1 MPTWATVTW
10 RTSKQLFQTLRGGAE
25 VAFGCAD
32 DLQTHILCLDRDDHD
47 FSTLYALAVSTEMKD
62 QVTKPIFVVGSPRS
76 GTTVLACCIC
86 QHPNILYQEEA
97 DWRGPFAID
106 AAVNHRRG
114 SARGPRG
121 QLSAIGVRREEFLMS
136 FGQSINELI
145 LSHRKQFQSRR
156 AQWDLPPFTISR
168 SPEEPKS
175 RWVAGAPENSFY
187 VCGLRKLFPQAL
199 FIHLVRDVKE
209 VVRSLLNFFPDG
221 RNRLIANEQDAYDIW
236 LRRVNSC
243 LDAERAYGPSV
254 VHRMR
259 YSDLL
264 HQPEAAMRSL
274 LEFLGE
280 PYAPQCFEPLA
291 KRINSSN
298 VPSNFNPSDPATDP
312 AMVARAEELSDQ
324 LQNLRQPRETSA
336 GAAEKLEAEFDHLV
350 QYFHDLGRNYSE
362 AQRLIISLQRELE
375 HVKASAA
382 GASVT

>member
-1 MPTWATVTW
+1 
-10 RTSKQLFQTLRGGAE
+10 
-25 VAFGCAD
+25 
-32 DLQTHILCLDRDDHD
+32 
-47 FSTLYALAVSTEMKD
+47 MKD

-76 GTTVLACCIC
+76 GTTVLAYCIC

-121 QLSAIGVRREEFLMS
+121 QLSAIGVGREEFLMS

-199 FIHLVRDVKE
+199 FIHLVRDVKD

-280 PYAPQCFEPLA
+280 PYAPQCLEPLA

-312 AMVARAEELSDQ
+312 AMVARAEELSDH

-336 GAAEKLEAEFDHLV
+336 GAVEKLEAEFDHLV

-375 HVKASAA
+375 HVKASVA